1 MTSTDVLRRSP
12 PSRPPAP
19 GRWGSSWPLV
29 VLLAGFPLWW
39 ALGLSI
45 VMVFVCATAMAVQ
58 LVRRQRA
65 AGDLVTPPHFG
76 VLLLLV
82 VWVCLGLPV
91 LWADA
96 PGAVPGGSGASRL
109 LVFAYR
115 AGWYVAALVV
125 LLWIVNIPS
134 GVLSTRRVMS
144 LLSWL
149 FVVTVAGG
157 FLGVLAP
164 GWEFTSP
171 FELLLPGALRD
182 NDLVSSIV
190 HPEASDIQDV
200 LGSPEPRPKAPFPYA
215 NTWGSALGVLLPFLV
230 ITWGVNGRRWQRVV
244 TVVVL
249 ALCAVPVVASLNR
262 ALWAALLLAMLV
274 ALAQM
279 VLRGRWWAAVALGL
293 GLAVAAVVF
302 SSSDLSAT
310 VTQRLENPHSNDRRG
325 ELLALTTRS
334 TAEGSPVVG
343 FGSTRDVQGSFSS
356 IAGGSRPGCESCG
369 VPPLGTQGH
378 LWMLIFSQG
387 FVGAALFVWFLVA
400 WLGRTWRSQ
409 SLPEAA
415 AALVIVMFLVFIP
428 VYDTLDVPILVLVLA
443 IGLAWRAQRERLRRE
458 ASGLPW
464 HELSSRVRAVV
475 APALV
480 CAAVLGA
487 VGLVAGLTQ
496 PARYQATT
504 DILLAPEP
512 EALDDSALSS
522 IGLPPE
528 STIDTEAALVV
539 ASRTLAQAAGDDS
552 ERAVADLLG
561 RLQVTA
567 PPNTD
572 VLEVSVV
579 ADDPQS
585 AERTSAAVAQ
595 AYLDNRRDYL
605 ETRRTQTLAAL
616 REALGDLD
624 PDEAALSAEEEYL
637 RSVIED
643 SLVDVAGTSVAVGEV
658 VAAPVAAAAVRRQ
671 LEVPATSGIGLGLLI
686 GVAWAG
692 LRRRFVG
699 GR

>member
-1 MTSTDVLRRSP
+1 VTTIDELRP
-12 PSRPPAP
+12 ARPAARAVAP
-19 GRWGSSWPLV
+19 DRWGSPWPLV
-29 VLLAGFPLWW
+29 VLLAGFPVWW

-65 AGDLVTPPHFG
+65 VGDLVTPPHFG
-76 VLLLLV
+76 VLVLLV
-82 VWVCLGLPV
+82 AWVCLGLPV

-96 PGAVPGGSGASRL
+96 PGAVPGGGGASRV

-115 AGWYVAALVV
+115 AGWYVAALVF
-125 LLWIVNIPS
+125 LLWIVNIPAR
-134 GVLSTRRVMS
+134 VISTRRVMS

-171 FELLLPGALRD
+171 FELLLPGALSS

-190 HPEASDIQDV
+190 HPEASDVQDV

-215 NTWGSALGVLLPFLV
+215 NTWGSALGILLPFLV
-230 ITWGVNGRRWQRVV
+230 ITWGITGRRWQRVV

-249 ALCAVPVVASLNR
+249 TLSVVPIVASLNR
-262 ALWAALLLAMLV
+262 ALWAALLLAMV
-274 ALAQM
+274 IAVAQM
-279 VLRGRWWAAVALGL
+279 VLRGRWWAAVLLGL
-293 GLAVAAVVF
+293 GLTLAAVVF
-302 SSSDLSAT
+302 SSSDLSET
-310 VTQRLENPHSNDRRG
+310 VTQRLDNPHSNDRRG

-334 TAEGSPVVG
+334 TAEGSPLVG
-343 FGSTRDVQGSFSS
+343 FGSTRDVQGSFNS

-387 FVGAALFVWFLVA
+387 FVGAALFVWFLLA
-400 WLGRTWRSQ
+400 WLARTWRSR

-415 AALVIVMFLVFIP
+415 AALVIVMFLVFVP

-464 HELSSRVRAVV
+464 HELTTRVRSAV
-475 APALV
+475 APVLV
-480 CAAVLGA
+480 CAAALGA
-487 VGLVAGLTQ
+487 LGLVAGLAQ
-496 PARYQATT
+496 PARHQATT
-504 DILLAPEP
+504 DVLLAPEP
-512 EALDDSALSS
+512 EALDSSELSS

-528 STIDTEAALVV
+528 STIDTEAALMV
-539 ASRTLAQAAGDDS
+539 ADRTLAQATGDDS
-552 ERAVADLLG
+552 EQVVADLQE

-572 VLEVSVV
+572 VLEVTVV
-579 ADDPQS
+579 ADDPES
-585 AERTSAAVAQ
+585 AERTSAAVAE

-624 PDEAALSAEEEYL
+624 PDEAALSTEEEYL
-637 RSVIED
+637 RVAIED
-643 SLVDVAGTSVAVGEV
+643 ALVDVAGTSVVVGEV
-658 VAAPVAAAAVRRQ
+658 VAAPVAGPVRRQ
-671 LEVPATSGIGLGLLI
+671 LEVPTTSGVGLGLLV
-686 GVAWAG
+686 GLGWAG
-692 LRRRFVG
+692 LRRRFG
-699 GR
+699 TR